1 MTEIS
6 IRCAHCTGRHG
17 SVAEVRNCSTRVMTT
32 EPVVIFEQANE
43 PGMYRTDGEVYLV
56 VTSESGR
63 LYAKKLVTEMKGDA
77 VHKLAF
83 EYDTGSI
90 YKISKFDRMS
100 VEDVAKLGKTTGHCW
115 VCARKLTVKKSVEA
129 GIGPICAQKV

>member
-1 MTEIS
+1 MK
-6 IRCAHCTGRHG
+6 CGHCKDKHET
-17 SVAEVRNCSTRVMTT
+17 VNEVRECSVIAAQ
-32 EPVVIFEQANE
+32 VVIAQVVTFEQANE

-83 EYDTGSI
+83 EYDKGSI